1 MNEVNLME
9 KNYSYLKCQNCIFN
23 DGCEKMFEECA
34 ANFLSDKASLDD
46 YEFMHFKNC
55 SKEEFDK
62 LNEEQR
68 KEFVTSVVEVYNNY
82 KNVESN
88 VKKNKKKSI

>member
-55 SKEEFDK
+55 EKEEFEK
-62 LNEEQR
+62 LNEDQQI
-68 KEFVTSVVEVYNNY
+68 EFVTNVVEVYNDY
-82 KNVESN
+82 KNVDTN
-88 VKKNKKKSI
+88 VK

>member
-9 KNYSYLKCQNCIFN
+9 KNYSYLKCKNCIFN

-34 ANFLSDKASLDD
+34 ANFLSDKESID

-55 SKEEFDK
+55 AKEEFDK
-62 LNEEQR
+62 LNEEQQ
-68 KEFVTSVVEVYNNY
+68 KEFVTRVVEVYNNY
-82 KNVESN
+82 KNVDSN
-88 VKKNKKKSI
+88 VK

>member
-9 KNYSYLKCQNCIFN
+9 KNYSYLKCKNCIFN

-55 SKEEFDK
+55 AKEEFEK
-62 LNEEQR
+62 LNEDQQ

-82 KNVESN
+82 KNVDSN
-88 VKKNKKKSI
+88 VK

>member
-23 DGCEKMFEECA
+23 DGCEKMFEECP
-34 ANFLSDKASLDD
+34 ANFFSDKASLDD

-55 SKEEFDK
+55 SKE
-62 LNEEQR
+62 
-68 KEFVTSVVEVYNNY
+68 
-82 KNVESN
+82 
-88 VKKNKKKSI
+88 

>member
-9 KNYSYLKCQNCIFN
+9 KNYSYLKCKNCIFN

-34 ANFLSDKASLDD
+34 ANFLSDKESID

-55 SKEEFDK
+55 AKEEFDK
-62 LNEEQR
+62 LNEEQQ
-68 KEFVTSVVEVYNNY
+68 KEFVTHVVEVYNNY
-82 KNVESN
+82 KNVDSN
-88 VKKNKKKSI
+88 VK

>member
-9 KNYSYLKCQNCIFN
+9 KNYSYLKCKNCIFN

-62 LNEEQR
+62 LNEEQQ
-68 KEFVTSVVEVYNNY
+68 KEFVTGVVEVYNNY
-82 KNVESN
+82 KNVDSN
-88 VKKNKKKSI
+88 VK

>member
-9 KNYSYLKCQNCIFN
+9 KNYSYLKCKNCIFN
-23 DGCEKMFEECA
+23 EERKKMFEECA
-34 ANFLSDKASLDD
+34 ANFLSDKESID

-55 SKEEFDK
+55 AKEEFDK
-62 LNEEQR
+62 LNEEQQ

-82 KNVESN
+82 KNVDSN
-88 VKKNKKKSI
+88 VK

>member
-9 KNYSYLKCQNCIFN
+9 KNYSYLKCKNCIFN

-34 ANFLSDKASLDD
+34 ANFLSDKESID

-55 SKEEFDK
+55 EKEEFEK
-62 LNEEQR
+62 LNEDQQI
-68 KEFVTSVVEVYNNY
+68 EFVTNVVEVYNDY
-82 KNVESN
+82 KNVDTN
-88 VKKNKKKSI
+88 VK